1 MTDICKGM
9 EEPTKMMGYAD
20 DWIIYISHKL
30 PRVAEARFKKAADKV
45 IKWSNVN
52 GFRISA
58 EKTKS
63 MFIHR
68 WNRVLGRTPRIR
80 IWINNVEIVMTNHHR
95 ILGLIF
101 DQPLNWEE
109 HIKDVKARAMEKLNI
124 TIHPPQNSQNDHLT
138 NIEIWSRRLRISIAH
153 NTKNLRPC
161 PPQISTG
168 NFCSMPN
175 RKRFT

>member
-101 DQPLNWEE
+101 DQPLNWKE
-109 HIKDVKARAMEKLNI
+109 HIKDVKARAIKKLNI
-124 TIHPPQNSQNDHLT
+124 IKSL
-138 NIEIWSRRLRISIAH
+138 AH
-153 NTKNLRPC
+153 KKWGAD
-161 PPQISTG
+161 Q
-168 NFCSMPN
+168 
-175 RKRFT
+175 